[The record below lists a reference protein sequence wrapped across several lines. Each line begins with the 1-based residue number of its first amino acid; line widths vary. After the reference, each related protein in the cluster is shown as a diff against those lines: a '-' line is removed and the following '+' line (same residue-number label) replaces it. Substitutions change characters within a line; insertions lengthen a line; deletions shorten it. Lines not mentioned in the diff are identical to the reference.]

1 MMSDWG
7 IAQNLLKLPRRTLM
21 VDKPKTPSTAET
33 TPGVHSGLSAIASA
47 NAPVIFFDNVANFGS
62 YKGIAHLTLVV
73 TRFLPGSD
81 GKPVRDCAVAAHL
94 RMPLPA
100 LASLKE
106 AISGIEKLLADQQN
120 KLGKSSF
127 N

>member
-1 MMSDWG
+1 
-7 IAQNLLKLPRRTLM
+7 M

-33 TPGVHSGLSAIASA
+33 TPSVHSGLSEIASA
-47 NAPVIFFDNVANFGS
+47 NAPVIFFDHVANFGS
-62 YKGIAHLTLVV
+62 YKGIAHLTLIV

-81 GKPVRDCAVAAHL
+81 GKPVRDHAVAAHL
-94 RMPLPA
+94 RMTVPA

-106 AISGIEKLLADQQN
+106 AISGIEKQLAGQKN
-120 KLGKSSF
+120 KLGKSSI

>member
-1 MMSDWG
+1 M
-7 IAQNLLKLPRRTLM
+7 A
-21 VDKPKTPSTAET
+21 DKPKRPSTVET
-33 TPGVHSGLSAIASA
+33 ASSVHSGLSAIASA

-62 YKGIAHLTLVV
+62 YKGIAHLTLIV

-81 GKPVRDCAVAAHL
+81 GKPVRDYAVAAHL
-94 RMPLPA
+94 RMPFPA

-106 AISGIEKLLADQQN
+106 AISGIEKQLADQKN
-120 KLGKSSF
+120 KLGKSSI